1 MTHLY
6 PKVGGLF
13 LSALPLLVSAPSQQ
27 NFLTE
32 LPWWVWLVVITI
44 LLLLL
49 FILIVALDWSSAGQV
64 DVDENE

>member
-1 MTHLY
+1 MTNFYL
-6 PKVGGLF
+6 KVGGLF
-13 LSALPLLVSAPSQQ
+13 LPALPLILSAPAQQ

-32 LPWWVWLVVITI
+32 LPWWIWLVVISV

-49 FILIVALDWSSAGQV
+49 FILIVALDWNSGGQV

>member
-1 MTHLY
+1 MTYLY
-6 PKVGGLF
+6 LKVGGLF
-13 LSALPLLVSAPSQQ
+13 LPVLSWLVSAPAQQ

-49 FILIVALDWSSAGQV
+49 FILIVALDWSSGGQV